1 MLYSG
6 LCCGPILQR
15 RKLRLRGQVLQWTSQ
30 QVKRSSQASNLHL
43 PKLAMTAYDF
53 NLDCVNYTGVMA
65 HGNLKYQDA
74 NTHPSEPPG

>member
-1 MLYSG
+1 
-6 LCCGPILQR
+6 
-15 RKLRLRGQVLQWTSQ
+15 
-30 QVKRSSQASNLHL
+30 
-43 PKLAMTAYDF
+43 MTAYDF